1 MSNEYKVQNAYE
13 GGSCQ
18 VQYVVKPETLHS
30 VSMEL
35 PKPNHNITFTNAD
48 GHQVGVMDFNGPGLY
63 FEGNAEEGAIVFM
76 DWISK
81 IFQQRLK
88 DEYEKGFADGKASQK
103 RK

>member
-1 MSNEYKVQNAYE
+1 MSDDYKVQNAYE

-18 VQYVVKPETLHS
+18 VQYAVKPETLHN

-35 PKPNHNITFTNAD
+35 PKPNYNIIFHNNE
-48 GHQVGVMDFNGPGLY
+48 GYVVGTLDFNGPGLY